1 MPMPTPVQTPQT
13 PPAPPTVPP
22 SVVGPVQPIPTM
34 VTPPMEVLQAQ
45 AQAIVL
51 QINSL
56 REQQRAILRGLRTGD
71 AQARTVTMG
80 QLNQVNAQ
88 LTQLTT
94 ELAGVQAQI
103 GIRQGV
109 TGRTFP
115 PTMPVRGRGMDPD
128 VVAGLWF
135 AFILAVLM
143 PISIGIARRIW
154 RGKPAPAPV
163 RNDDSTQR
171 LERLEQAIDTIA
183 VEIER
188 ISESQRFMTRIM
200 SDRPATAGASS
211 PAASVVDPQPIRALG
226 AGPMEAVRVAERE
239 AVKQ

>member
-1 MPMPTPVQTPQT
+1 
-13 PPAPPTVPP
+13 
-22 SVVGPVQPIPTM
+22 
-34 VTPPMEVLQAQ
+34 
-45 AQAIVL
+45 
-51 QINSL
+51 
-56 REQQRAILRGLRTGD
+56 
-71 AQARTVTMG
+71 
-80 QLNQVNAQ
+80 
-88 LTQLTT
+88 
-94 ELAGVQAQI
+94 
-103 GIRQGV
+103 
-109 TGRTFP
+109 
-115 PTMPVRGRGMDPD
+115 MDPD